1 MKKLVAIVIAMF
13 AAAACVQASAA
24 TTHSTGAHK
33 STASTSKHKKSS
45 SQTKHSKSAKPA
57 AKAA

>member
-1 MKKLVAIVIAMF
+1 MKKLVAVIIAMF

-24 TTHSTGAHK
+24 TTHGTGAHK
-33 STASTSKHKKSS
+33 STSSTKHKKSGS
-45 SQTKHSKSAKPA
+45 HSKHAKTAKPS